1 MNYHGDFY
9 GTTAPE
15 HLWASSELIVSFLK
29 IKDGEDVQL
38 KIKRTYVY
46 CRAEECLELSLFVQK
61 KERMQNT
68 KVRHVLMEIMVIII
82 EIYCC

>member
-1 MNYHGDFY
+1 MNHRGDVY
-9 GTTAPE
+9 GMTAPE

-46 CRAEECLELSLFVQK
+46 CRAEECLELSLFVQMQK
-61 KERMQNT
+61 KKKGTHAKHKGQTRPHGNNGDN
-68 KVRHVLMEIMVIII
+68 
-82 EIYCC
+82 Y

>member
-1 MNYHGDFY
+1 MNHHGDVY
-9 GTTAPE
+9 GMTAPE

-46 CRAEECLELSLFVQK
+46 CRAEECLELSLFVQMQK
-61 KERMQNT
+61 KKGTHAKHKGQTRPHGNNGDN
-68 KVRHVLMEIMVIII
+68 
-82 EIYCC
+82 Y